1 MSSVQRVAPAG
12 GLHAAPG
19 PAAGGGG
26 GLPRAHGPGHPHPH
40 HHLAPHQVRVTHH
53 RVLLT
58 AHSRVRVSVAAVPP
72 VTVSRPTLTFASLT
86 GTDTLQ
92 VGCYLVLSGAELSD
106 YSSSPPAAPRL
117 PGRHPHRG
125 QPRAGPRGHLRQHP
139 GQQSNEIREPQHNYC
154 CVQGVPHCV
163 QKTVQLPLSLVIK
176 PCPPIK
182 DADFKVEYC

>member
-1 MSSVQRVAPAG
+1 MKALVGAFNQEKALVGAFSVLTNLRVELFQALAVMSSVQRVAPAG

-40 HHLAPHQVRVTHH
+40 HHLAPHQVSVTHH

-92 VGCYLVLSGAELSD
+92 VGV
-106 YSSSPPAAPRL
+106 
-117 PGRHPHRG
+117 
-125 QPRAGPRGHLRQHP
+125 
-139 GQQSNEIREPQHNYC
+139 
-154 CVQGVPHCV
+154 
-163 QKTVQLPLSLVIK
+163 T
-176 PCPPIK
+176 
-182 DADFKVEYC
+182 